1 MSEHVAITDA
11 NSWGTGKDER
21 QAIRKGLE
29 LARTRKREDTDTIN
43 LTVYEVKGDWQ
54 VNTHN
59 GGLRADEIIMET
71 EMEIE
76 AKAVNQIQ
84 ESMNKVMHQLDENL
98 HIKE

>member
-11 NSWGTGKDER
+11 NSWGSGKDER
-21 QAIRKGLE
+21 QAIRKSLE

-43 LTVYEVKGDWQ
+43 LTVYEVKGDWK
-54 VNTHN
+54 VDTYT
-59 GGLRADEIIMET
+59 GSITADEIIMET
-71 EMEIE
+71 EMELE

-84 ESMNKVMHQLDENL
+84 ESMNKVMYQLDENL